1 MLRAMFNQVH
11 ALLSQEVGNSL
22 SIAAAHTSVSE
33 SATVS
38 PGIGPKPC
46 KVRQALISTLNF
58 SGLSNASD
66 FHRCSTA

>member
-1 MLRAMFNQVH
+1 MFNQVH
-11 ALLSQEVGNSL
+11 ALLSQEVGNNL

-46 KVRQALISTLNF
+46 KV
-58 SGLSNASD
+58 
-66 FHRCSTA
+66 